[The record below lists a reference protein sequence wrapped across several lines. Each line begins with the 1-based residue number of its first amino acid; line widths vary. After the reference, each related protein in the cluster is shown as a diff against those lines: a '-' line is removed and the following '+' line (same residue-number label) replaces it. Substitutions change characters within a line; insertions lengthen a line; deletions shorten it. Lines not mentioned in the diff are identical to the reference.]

1 MITVL
6 VQNLT
11 PGMVVAEA
19 RTFTR
24 PVVASVEPSTLAGH
38 TVVHFTNGRRWLM
51 ENGEP
56 LTVVGGY

>member
-11 PGMVVAEA
+11 AGMVVADP
-19 RTFTR
+19 RFFTR
-24 PVVASVEPSTLAGH
+24 WTVERVEPSDLAGLM
-38 TVVHFTNGRRWLM
+38 VVHFTNGRRSVM